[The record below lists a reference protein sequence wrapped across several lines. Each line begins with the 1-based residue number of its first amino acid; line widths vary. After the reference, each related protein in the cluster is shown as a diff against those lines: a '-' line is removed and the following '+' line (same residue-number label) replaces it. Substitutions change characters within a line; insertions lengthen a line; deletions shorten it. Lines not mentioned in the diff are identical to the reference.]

1 MMSLRPGPPRRRRSR
16 SPPPMAGNI
25 DRYVPRSPQP
35 RRSRSP
41 SRFDPYAHHPPGVLS
56 LQGMKS
62 GAIDRYV
69 PAPGNLSTNAIMF
82 DPHKLD
88 YQVAFNYFSDW
99 YHQEHP
105 GEPGASR
112 KEEVRQKYEDYKEEL
127 VARLARGFVSSHKN
141 DEWFK
146 ERYVAGEKEGVKEK
160 IMEFRKGAWK
170 RWQVL
175 FENGG
180 FDGIDRESGN
190 NAVKQ
195 EPGVEPGEEVE
206 EVNRVED
213 DGLKPVLLIKTI
225 SPTVSR
231 KQLEEV
237 CIPQSSFS
245 TFASDNEC

>member
-1 MMSLRPGPPRRRRSR
+1 MLALQGTKPGT
-16 SPPPMAGNI
+16 I
-25 DRYVPRSPQP
+25 DRYVP
-35 RRSRSP
+35 
-41 SRFDPYAHHPPGVLS
+41 PG
-56 LQGMKS
+56 
-62 GAIDRYV
+62 
-69 PAPGNLSTNAIMF
+69 GNLAANPIMF

-105 GEPGASR
+105 SEPGSSR

-146 ERYVAGEKEGVKEK
+146 ERYVTGEKEGVKEK
-160 IMEFRKGAWK
+160 IVEFRKGAWK

-180 FDGIDRESGN
+180 LDGIDRESGN
-190 NAVKQ
+190 NAPKQ
-195 EPGVEPGEEVE
+195 GENSGAEPGEEVE

-237 CIPQSSFS
+237 CIPQTPSQLPKRGR
-245 TFASDNEC
+245 EC